1 MGLLVVVSLR
11 IVSQSL
17 DGGIGHKVTIVEEQA
32 VNTGTVS
39 KLELVSGVPLVL
51 DIDSELVETDTGSG
65 LELTVVTVSKVD
77 DLRSG
82 TCQEVIEAAVTVV
95 TGTVTHVLVV
105 SHLVL
110 VVDTTHDLVVA
121 FIPGQVVLDVVVDL
135 IDGVVPG
142 EELITES
149 HVVVLLG
156 VVKDVDE
163 GELLGSAAADRV
175 LNLGICGEELVGKI
189 VGQTAVKV
197 E

>member
-1 MGLLVVVSLR
+1 M
-11 IVSQSL
+11 
-17 DGGIGHKVTIVEEQA
+17 
-32 VNTGTVS
+32 
-39 KLELVSGVPLVL
+39 
-51 DIDSELVETDTGSG
+51 ETDAGSR
-65 LELTVVTVSKVD
+65 LELTVVTVGKVD

-82 TCQEVIEAAVTVV
+82 ACQEVIHALVTVV

-121 FIPGQVVLDVVVDL
+121 LVPCQVVLDVVVDL
-135 IDGVVPG
+135 VDGVVPG

-156 VVKDVDE
+156 VVEDVDE
-163 GELLGSAAADRV
+163 RELLGGAATNRV
-175 LNLGICGEELVGKI
+175 LNLGICREELVGQILRK
-189 VGQTAVKV
+189 TAVKV